1 MFLETVGMYTSK
13 HVKLQTKCSFI
24 STVDNDRS
32 RRAPNEL
39 GSDRESFTI
48 KHILQHSLLLWKNDD
63 SER

>member
-32 RRAPNEL
+32 RRNEL

-48 KHILQHSLLLWKNDD
+48 KHILQHSPLLWKNDD